1 MTMPIKGRHLFFGCM
16 LLGEL
21 LLLMPLIVCALF
33 GALQAVI
40 DGGRRLRE
48 QLPELELPRV
58 GRRLTRVAPSR
69 G

>member
-1 MTMPIKGRHLFFGCM
+1 MPIKGRHLFFGCV

-21 LLLMPLIVCALF
+21 PLLMPLIVCALF
-33 GALQAVI
+33 FGALQAAI
-40 DGGRRLRE
+40 EGAQRLRGR
-48 QLPELELPRV
+48 LAELELPRV

>member
-1 MTMPIKGRHLFFGCM
+1 MPIKGRHLFFGCM

-21 LLLMPLIVCALF
+21 PLLMPLIVCALF
-33 GALQAVI
+33 FGALQAVL
-40 DGGRRLRE
+40 DGARRLRD
-48 QLPELELPRV
+48 QLHEPALPRL

>member
-1 MTMPIKGRHLFFGCM
+1 MPIKGRHLFFGCM

-21 LLLMPLIVCALF
+21 PLLMPLIVCALFF